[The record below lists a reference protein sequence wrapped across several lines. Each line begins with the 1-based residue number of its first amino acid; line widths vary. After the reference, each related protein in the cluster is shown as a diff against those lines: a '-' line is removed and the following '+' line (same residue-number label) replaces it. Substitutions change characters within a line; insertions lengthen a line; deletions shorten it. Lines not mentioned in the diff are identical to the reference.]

1 MPRNAFHEV
10 ARAIARGT
18 VGVACILAATQVRAG
33 DGSATGQFESRNWKV
48 PIADAYAFRHEASLG
63 EGKAIWVAVSNGV
76 FGKEYLDAC
85 WDRQYLLDNF
95 FADDETR
102 VVYLEFGPTGSYSGY
117 SYYFGSGD
125 GCGFCGG
132 GDVTSTV
139 KLAAGRLAGK
149 VATKGEDVSFDISID
164 VTIATD
170 DHGTDQGPGGGEP
183 GKAYLAYHAALLA
196 GDVAA
201 LKVRLTAARV
211 ERWQKAE
218 QDGKGDAFLA
228 YLGENRPQTAR
239 VERAFVSGDRALVL
253 VTGESETYGAMHGE
267 AQLRLEGGIWK
278 VDDETIQIGEP

>member
-1 MPRNAFHEV
+1 MTRSSWHHD

-18 VGVACILAATQVRAG
+18 FGMLCILAAVQAWAG
-33 DGSATGQFESRNWKV
+33 ESPATGQFESKGWKV
-48 PIADAYAFRHEASLG
+48 PISDAYAFHHEASLG
-63 EGKAIWVAVSNGV
+63 EGKAILVAVSNGK
-76 FGKEYLDAC
+76 FGKEYLDSS
-85 WDRQYLLDNF
+85 WDRQYLLDTY

-102 VVYLEFGPTGSYSGY
+102 VVYLEFGLDGSYSGY

-139 KLAAGRLAGK
+139 KLAGGRLAGK
-149 VATKGEDVSFDISID
+149 VATKGDVSFDIALD
-164 VTIATD
+164 VAIATD
-170 DHGTDQGPGGGEP
+170 DYGKDQGQGGGEP

-201 LKVRLTAARV
+201 LKAQLTAARV

-228 YLGENRPQTAR
+228 YLGENRPQTVK
-239 VERAFVSGDRALVL
+239 VERAFVSGDRALVV

-267 AQLRLEGGIWK
+267 AQLRLEGGVWK
-278 VDDETIQIGEP
+278 IDDETIQIGEP